1 MAHFKT
7 NEIVHFLKLLT
18 MVVMVMFC
26 VGLTAC
32 LDLEEEDAVSST
44 AANEDEPEAKD
55 GIPRKDGMT
64 GLFAEEITEF
74 TKTDVYGAFANQYS
88 LMYEDFS
95 YEDEEGTIL
104 TIPMP
109 FPLIIANKCDSSK
122 ESCDLKKVMVKSWI
136 SSFTDTST
144 ITLVLDVNEDTIVS
158 PSFTFD
164 DNALL
169 ALTSPKKVQRQT
181 EAYALE
187 NGQKNLFYT
196 NSTSVTIHPM
206 QVFGQKEEAFYS
218 VDYLS
223 HPQKEYD
230 WYSVFVTPEADSI
243 SAMVA
248 EVARKLPGGQLLVY
262 QQYSEDSSVEQSLKR
277 VVKAVFEVLQSRG
290 IKYIEET
297 GTSSVGQRINY
308 PVETLRKKQGIC
320 IETAVLFASIL
331 EKLGFDARI
340 IIVPGHAFVG
350 WMQEDN
356 GWMMKNSGGK
366 IDLIETTL
374 IADKY
379 ATFVDANN
387 EGILKFNEQSKQINS
402 ESGSSSVVCIKQA
415 RLKGIMPNNIP

>member
-1 MAHFKT
+1 MAQFKT
-7 NEIVHFLKLLT
+7 NEIVHFLKYLT

-55 GIPRKDGMT
+55 GIPRKNGMT

-95 YEDEEGTIL
+95 YENEDGGIS

-136 SSFTDTST
+136 SGFTDTST

-350 WMQEDN
+350 WMLEDN

-387 EGILKFNEQSKQINS
+387 EGILKFNEQLKQINS

>member
-1 MAHFKT
+1 MAQFKT
-7 NEIVHFLKLLT
+7 NEIVHFLKHLT

-95 YEDEEGTIL
+95 YEDEEGIIL

-136 SSFTDTST
+136 SGFTDTST

-187 NGQKNLFYT
+187 NGQKDLFYT

-206 QVFGQKEEAFYS
+206 QVFGLKEEAFYS

-223 HPQKEYD
+223 HPQKVYD

-350 WMQEDN
+350 WMLEDN
-356 GWMMKNSGGK
+356 GWMTKNSGGE

-387 EGILKFNEQSKQINS
+387 EGILKFNEQLKQINS

>member
-1 MAHFKT
+1 MAQFKT
-7 NEIVHFLKLLT
+7 NEIVHFLKYLT

-88 LMYEDFS
+88 LMYDVFLYQDS
-95 YEDEEGTIL
+95 

-109 FPLIIANKCDSSK
+109 FPIEVANFCESSTK
-122 ESCDLKKVMVKSWI
+122 SCDPKTVVIKSWI
-136 SSFTDTST
+136 SGFTDTSK
-144 ITLVLDVNEDTIVS
+144 ITLNLGANEDTVVS

-164 DNALL
+164 DDALF
-169 ALTSPKKVQRQT
+169 ALTSPKKATRHI

-187 NGQKNLFYT
+187 DGQQKTFYSISPT
-196 NSTSVTIHPM
+196 LTIHPM
-206 QVFGQKEEAFYS
+206 QIFGDNEEVFRYDD
-218 VDYLS
+218 DYQSMPELRN
-223 HPQKEYD
+223 Y

-243 SAMVA
+243 SAMVGEIA
-248 EVARKLPGGQLLVY
+248 NKLPNGQLLVY
-262 QQYSEDSSVEQSLKR
+262 QRYSEDASIRESLLR
-277 VVKAVFEVLQSRG
+277 VVEAVFEVLQSRR

-297 GTSSVGQRINY
+297 GSSSVGQRINY

-331 EKLGFDARI
+331 ERLDFYVQI
-340 IIVPGHAFVG
+340 IITPNHAFVG
-350 WMQEDN
+350 WMTEED
-356 GWMMKNSGGK
+356 GV
-366 IDLIETTL
+366 IDFVETTM
-374 IADKY
+374 IGNIN
-379 ATFVDANN
+379 ATFWDAYE
-387 EGILKFNEQSKQINS
+387 EGIDEYNEQIRLGNFV
-402 ESGSSSVVCIKQA
+402 SGVSNVVDIHTA
-415 RLKGIMPNNIP
+415 RDVHILPNNIP

>member
-1 MAHFKT
+1 MAQFKT
-7 NEIVHFLKLLT
+7 NEIVHFLKHLT

-95 YEDEEGTIL
+95 YENEDGGIS

-109 FPLIIANKCDSSK
+109 FPLIIANKCNSSK

-136 SSFTDTST
+136 SGFTDTSK
-144 ITLVLDVNEDTIVS
+144 ITLMLDVNEDTIVS
-158 PSFTFD
+158 PSFSFD
-164 DNALL
+164 ENALL

-181 EAYALE
+181 EVFTLE

-206 QVFGQKEEAFYS
+206 QVFGQKEEAFYYS

-223 HPQKEYD
+223 KPEKINY

-243 SAMVA
+243 AAMVG
-248 EVARKLPGGQLLVY
+248 EVAKKLPNGKLLVY
-262 QQYSEDSSVEQSLKR
+262 QQYPEDGSVQESLLR

-297 GTSSVGQRINY
+297 GSSSFGQRINY

-331 EKLGFDARI
+331 ERLHFDVRI
-340 IIVPGHAFVG
+340 IAVPGHAFVG
-350 WMQEDN
+350 WMIEE
-356 GWMMKNSGGK
+356 GGNVIDLMETTMITDMNADFRDAYSLGIDEYNEQIRLGNFVTNQSSIVK
-366 IDLIETTL
+366 IDS
-374 IADKY
+374 AR
-379 ATFVDANN
+379 A
-387 EGILKFNEQSKQINS
+387 EGII
-402 ESGSSSVVCIKQA
+402 
-415 RLKGIMPNNIP
+415 PNNIP

>member
-55 GIPRKDGMT
+55 GIPRKNGMT
-64 GLFAEEITEF
+64 GLFAKEITEF

-95 YEDEEGTIL
+95 YENEDGGIS

-187 NGQKNLFYT
+187 NGQKDLFYT

-206 QVFGQKEEAFYS
+206 QVFGLKEEAFYS